1 MGLASWLGFG
11 TNRVL
16 PDSAPTEWSGT
27 TSVSSFVRDLV
38 LEQSPEELWAQ
49 QPHLRTVVDFL
60 ARNVGQLTVYAYE
73 RKPEG
78 GAEKLTNH
86 PLAKLL
92 RKPNPEQ
99 TNFEFFRALTAD
111 KALYDEAF
119 ALVLNEARDDGLQ
132 HSVRLLRPDW
142 VVGTKGASAYDV
154 KFLLVRFPESPETFE
169 VPADK
174 VLHFHGW
181 NPTDPRTGQTPLLAL
196 KETLAEQVAAASFR
210 RQLWARG
217 GRVGSFLSRPAGAP
231 KWDPKVRSAFLTA
244 FRNAWTG
251 NNATSGGGVPLLEDG
266 MTLQRVGF
274 SAKEEQFVEGTKLS
288 LQTVASVYHVNPT
301 MVGLLD
307 NANYSNVREFRRSL
321 YGETLGPR
329 LVEDEQR
336 LNEFLLPLLGYDND
350 KYYVEYDVQSRLR
363 GSVDEQAKVLQSA
376 VGGPWLT
383 VNEARAQNN
392 LPGVEGGDELI
403 RPKNLYQNGEQ
414 GAEVEEEETESEDEE
429 NNNPP
434 PGGPAADDEE
444 ENQ

>member
-1 MGLASWLGFG
+1 MGLASWLGFN

-16 PDSAPTEWSGT
+16 PDPAQ
-27 TSVSSFVRDLV
+27 TSFSTVSTFLQDLA
-38 LEQSPEELWAQ
+38 LEQTPEELWAS

-60 ARNVGQLTVYAYE
+60 SRNVAQLGVYAYE
-73 RKPEG
+73 RKSEG
-78 GAEKLTNH
+78 GAERLTNH
-86 PLAKLL
+86 TLARLL

-99 TNFEFFRALTAD
+99 TNYEFFRSLVGD
-111 KALYDEAF
+111 LALYDEAF
-119 ALVLNEARDDGLQ
+119 AVHLKEPREDNLDD
-132 HSVRLLRPDW
+132 SVRLLRPNW
-142 VVGTKGASAYDV
+142 VVGTKGATAYDV
-154 KFLLVRFPESPETFE
+154 KFYLVQFPESPETFE
-169 VPADK
+169 VPAEK

-181 NPTDPRTGQTPLLAL
+181 NPSDPRTGLTPLKAL
-196 KETLAEQVAAASFR
+196 QHTLGEQLAAATFR
-210 RQLWARG
+210 KQLWQRG
-217 GRVGSFLSRPAGAP
+217 GRVGSYLSRPAGAP
-231 KWDPKVRSAFLTA
+231 KWDSKVRSAFLTA

-251 NNATSGGGVPLLEDG
+251 QNATSGGGVPLLEDG

-329 LVEDEQR
+329 LVELEQR
-336 LNEFLLPLLGYDND
+336 LNEFLLPLLGFDNA
-350 KYYVEYDVQSRLR
+350 KYYLEFDVASRLR

-392 LPGVEGGDELI
+392 LPALEGGDELI

-414 GAEVEEEETESEDEE
+414 GAEVEEETDSASTDEDEE
-429 NNNPP
+429 NNQT
-434 PGGPAADDEE
+434 GGPAADNEE